1 MSQITQY
8 MAELKLEQELKVV
21 KLVFA
26 GVIFFISFN
35 EINKFP
41 ERLRN

>member
-8 MAELKLEQELKVV
+8 MAELKIEQELKAV

-26 GVIFFISFN
+26 GVVFFISFN
-35 EINKFP
+35 ELINFQ
-41 ERLRN
+41 RD